1 MPNET
6 EDYNNFVR
14 ANLPAGMSYSAN
26 RYRYNNHSFYVFEL
40 AAWYYYYLLRVN
52 SPSNLFSA
60 SEVGVWYDPSDLT
73 TLFQDSAGTTPVTAA
88 GQSVG
93 LMLDKSKS
101 LTLGAELVSN
111 GDFSNG
117 LTGWLL
123 IGVGNTTVVS
133 GGVAQISGTSSVGL
147 RAANIMT
154 IGNTYRISLRIR
166 RTSGSAIAFY
176 TPNIAPNPT
185 LTTEWQT
192 VTYYAAATDTKFEVG
207 ISGVATGTVVEVDD
221 ISVKLLAGNHATQ
234 ATAAQ
239 RPTYGIHPYS
249 GVRNRLL
256 YSEQLNNA
264 VWSKTDVT
272 VVSNAGVAPDGS
284 MTADTV
290 VPTVTLSS
298 GKNVN
303 QISAGLTIGQTYV
316 FSVYAKASGYNWIRL
331 QWLSLGA
338 FFNVSSGAVGNVFGG
353 AAASVT
359 SVGNG
364 WYRCSIAAVVTDTT
378 VYPVN
383 YVQSSDSQFVPWLGD
398 GTSGVLFWG
407 DQFEL
412 GSTAT
417 AYQKV
422 VTQYEVTEA
431 GVPSVRYIGFDGVDD
446 GMVTSAINFSA
457 TDAVTVFAGV
467 RKLSDAARGMVA
479 ECGTAGGAA
488 SFALD
493 VAPSGGVAYRFNS
506 IGGAGTGSATTALGT
521 APDTAVL
528 TSLGKIST
536 DLAILRR
543 NGAEVGNSTS
553 DQGTGNYAN
562 AILYIGRRGGSS
574 LPFNGNIY
582 SLIVRGAESTTG
594 QVTNTETWVNQKTGA
609 Y

>member
-88 GQSVG
+88 GQTVG
-93 LMLDKSKS
+93 LMLDKSKG
-101 LTLGAELVSN
+101 LALGAELITN
-111 GDFSNG
+111 GNFSNG
-117 LTGWLL
+117 LTDWLL

-147 RAANIMT
+147 RFPSIMT

-166 RTSGSAIAFY
+166 RTSGSASAFY
-176 TPNIAPNPT
+176 TPNIVPNPT

-207 ISGVATGTVVEVDD
+207 ISGVATGTVIEVDD

-234 ATAAQ
+234 ATSPQ
-239 RPTYGIHPYS
+239 RPTYGFHPYS

-284 MTADTV
+284 MTADAV
-290 VPTVTLSS
+290 VPTVVLSS
-298 GKNVN
+298 SKNLN
-303 QISAGLTIGQTYV
+303 QISAGLTVGQTYV

-353 AAASVT
+353 AAASIT
-359 SVGNG
+359 PVGNG

-378 VYPVN
+378 VYPVT
-383 YVQSSDSQFVPWLGD
+383 YVHSSDSQFTPWLAD

-431 GVPSVRYIGFDGVDD
+431 NVPSVHYIGFDGVDD

-457 TDAVTVFAGV
+457 TDAVTVFTGL
-467 RKLSDAARGMVA
+467 RKSSDAARGIVC
-479 ECGTAGGAA
+479 EHG
-488 SFALD
+488 
-493 VAPSGGVAYRFNS
+493 SGGSGNFTLNAPNTGTTNFAFASGGTIGVTANAANS
-506 IGGAGTGSATTALGT
+506 FSAPITS
-521 APDTAVL
+521 VL
-528 TSLGKIST
+528 TGQGVISADT
-536 DLAILRR
+536 LILRA
-543 NGAEVGNSTS
+543 NGTQVAQSTA

-562 AILYIGRRGGSS
+562 AILYIGRRGGAAN
-574 LPFNGNIY
+574 PFNGNIY

-594 QVTNTETWVNQKTGA
+594 QITSTETWVNGKTGA